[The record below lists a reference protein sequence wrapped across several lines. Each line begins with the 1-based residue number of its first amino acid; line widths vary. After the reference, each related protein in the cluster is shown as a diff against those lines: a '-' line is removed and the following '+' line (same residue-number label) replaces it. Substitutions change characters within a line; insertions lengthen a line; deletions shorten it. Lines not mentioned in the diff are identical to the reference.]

1 MAILTLALIFIP
13 YIPGLRRLPE
23 YLGVY
28 RLIWREHYR
37 EVHAAMTQDTTV
49 HAADTPSP

>member
-1 MAILTLALIFIP
+1 MAIPTVALILLP

-37 EVHAAMTQDTTV
+37 EVRAAMTKEAV